1 MGSGHKDRSMALLHK
16 NSPLRGL
23 YLEEREEPQLY
34 REVYPY
40 TKVGRIEFDDT
51 IITPRP
57 AEPCFI
63 TDTTF
68 RDGQQARPPYTVKQ
82 IARIYDLLHKLGG
95 KNGLIQATEFF
106 MYSPKDRRAVE
117 TCRARGYRFPRITGW
132 IRANADDLA
141 IARDMDFDEVGM
153 LTSVSDYHIYLKLG
167 KTRQQAM
174 DGYLKLVEQ
183 ALEWGIVPRCHF
195 EDVTRADIFGF
206 CLPG

>member
-106 MYSPKDRRAVE
+106 MYSPKDRRA
-117 TCRARGYRFPRITGW
+117 AP
-132 IRANADDLA
+132 AA
-141 IARDMDFDEVGM
+141 IASRASRVGYGP
-153 LTSVSDYHIYLKLG
+153 TPTI
-167 KTRQQAM
+167 
-174 DGYLKLVEQ
+174 
-183 ALEWGIVPRCHF
+183 WP
-195 EDVTRADIFGF
+195 
-206 CLPG
+206 LPGIWILTKWAC